1 VQQNHGQKDHDQKG
15 QGQDHKELSY
25 LHRRSSPLSCLDPSM
40 AGYEGFPAVSQS
52 VNLGPSQ
59 MLPEENK
66 AAQDMKD
73 NMNR

>member
-1 VQQNHGQKDHDQKG
+1 
-15 QGQDHKELSY
+15 
-25 LHRRSSPLSCLDPSM
+25 M